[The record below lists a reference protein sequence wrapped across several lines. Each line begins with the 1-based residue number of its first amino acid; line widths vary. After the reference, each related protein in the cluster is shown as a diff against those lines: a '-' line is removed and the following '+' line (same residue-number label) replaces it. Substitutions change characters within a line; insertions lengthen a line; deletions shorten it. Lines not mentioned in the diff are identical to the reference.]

1 MSSYQPPNYMNN
13 NQFVPTFNGLNFSE
27 PNTTT
32 NTITIGQLD
41 NRYLKK
47 ISNDTTNFTIY
58 ADSLYAEDTIT
69 TNGNIS
75 AAGITNLNDANINN
89 LKITDSLNASSV
101 LTSSFNNIS
110 CSNISF
116 STDSYR
122 VSRYGGANIFY
133 NSNNAV
139 YLQVSLTLEANT
151 KWLISYIGTN
161 IYLYQSSPTTV
172 FLSTLNSSN
181 TSVDIKNALVPFSQI
196 TMKGSGTTGVM
207 TYFTPANQVYVSP
220 SVNTTYY
227 LYACSN
233 ASAPSPPTTT
243 DVLYS
248 AGMSGGFTDP
258 DGYIVLSA
266 IRIR

>member
-1 MSSYQPPNYMNN
+1 MAEYSPPDRTGT
-13 NQFVPTFNGLNFSE
+13 VFNVSDFNK
-27 PNTTT
+27 T
-32 NTITIGQLD
+32 NDEFLTQD
-41 NRYLKK
+41 DADSRYLKK

-58 ADSLYAEDTIT
+58 ANNLHAENTIT

-75 AAGITNLNDANINN
+75 AAGTSNLNQANINN
-89 LKITDSLNASSV
+89 LTVSDTLNASNV
-101 LTSSFNNIS
+101 ATSSFNNIS
-110 CSNISF
+110 CTDISF

-139 YLQVSLTLEANT
+139 YLQVSLTLELGT

-181 TSVDIKNALVPFSQI
+181 TSTDIKNALVPFSQ
-196 TMKGSGTTGVM
+196 TTLKGSGTTGVM
-207 TYFTPANQVYVSP
+207 TYFSLANQVLVSP

-233 ASAPSPPTTT
+233 ASSPSPPTTT
-243 DVLYS
+243 DILYS
-248 AGMSGGFTDP
+248 ASMSGGFTDP

>member
-1 MSSYQPPNYMNN
+1 MAEYSPPDRTGT
-13 NQFVPTFNGLNFSE
+13 VFNVSDFNK
-27 PNTTT
+27 T
-32 NTITIGQLD
+32 NDEFLTQD
-41 NRYLKK
+41 DADSRYLKK

-58 ADSLYAEDTIT
+58 ANNLHAEDSIT

-75 AAGITNLNDANINN
+75 AAGTSNLNQANINN
-89 LKITDSLNASSV
+89 LTVSDTLNASNV
-101 LTSSFNNIS
+101 TTSSFNNIS
-110 CSNISF
+110 CTNISF

-122 VSRYGGANIFY
+122 VSRYGGANINY
-133 NSNNAV
+133 NGNNAV
-139 YLQVSLTLEANT
+139 YLQVSLTLELGT

-181 TSVDIKNALVPFSQI
+181 TSVDIKNALVPYSQI
-196 TMKGSGTTGVM
+196 TLKGSGTTGIM
-207 TYFTPANQVYVSP
+207 TYFTPSNQVYVAP

-227 LYACSN
+227 LYACAN
-233 ASAPSPPTTT
+233 TAPPSTT
-243 DVLYS
+243 DVLYNAS
-248 AGMSGGFTDP
+248 MSGGFTDP

>member
-1 MSSYQPPNYMNN
+1 MAEYSPPDRTGT
-13 NQFVPTFNGLNFSE
+13 VFNVSDFNK
-27 PNTTT
+27 T
-32 NTITIGQLD
+32 NDEFLTQD
-41 NRYLKK
+41 DADSRYLKK
-47 ISNDTTNFTIY
+47 VSNDTTNFTIY
-58 ADSLYAEDTIT
+58 ANSLYAEDTIT

-75 AAGITNLNDANINN
+75 AAGTSNLNQASINSLTINN
-89 LKITDSLNASSV
+89 TLNASNV
-101 LTSSFNNIS
+101 ATSSFNNIS
-110 CSNISF
+110 CSDISF

-139 YLQVSLTLEANT
+139 YLQVSLTLELGT

-172 FLSTLNSSN
+172 FLSTLDSSN
-181 TSVDIKNALVPFSQI
+181 TSTNIKNALVPFSQ
-196 TMKGSGTTGVM
+196 TTLKGSGTTGIM
-207 TYFTPANQVYVSP
+207 TYFSLANQVLVSP

-243 DVLYS
+243 DILYS
-248 AGMSGGFTDP
+248 ASMSGGFTDP